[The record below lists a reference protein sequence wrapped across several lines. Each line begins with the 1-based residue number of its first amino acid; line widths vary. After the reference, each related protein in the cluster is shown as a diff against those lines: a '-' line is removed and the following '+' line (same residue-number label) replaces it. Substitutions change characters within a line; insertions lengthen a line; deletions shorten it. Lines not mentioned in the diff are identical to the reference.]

1 MKSDKTSIVSKRK
14 RYSPSKR
21 VAESEAR
28 SLSDARQARSL
39 RTSRSNNALERN
51 YVLWLQTDTAR
62 QQALDLSDQTSTE
75 DEIMRRAFNAH
86 NLDWKNPFHWRRL
99 LAALASAQYADRL
112 PSGAKEKWTEAK
124 RIELLTRVTTL
135 RKEHSKWSEAK
146 ICEKLVVED
155 EAYSGLKG
163 TTLQKQLQYARRLV
177 LDVMSDQLQRSIRE
191 EAQRRGVAR
200 TAEFEDKLANRARMY
215 AVKALS
221 GLTPRGRKP
230 REFTK

>member
-1 MKSDKTSIVSKRK
+1 MKSDKTSSVSKRK

-28 SLSDARQARSL
+28 SLSDAQQARSL

-51 YVLWLQTDTAR
+51 YVLLLQTDTAR

-86 NLDWKNPFHWRRL
+86 NLDWKDPFHWRRL
-99 LAALASAQYADRL
+99 LAILAFDYYGDQL

-124 RIELLTRVTTL
+124 HIELLTAVNTL
-135 RKEHSKWSEAK
+135 RKKRPKWSEAK
-146 ICEKLVVED
+146 ICEKLVAED

-163 TTLQKQLQYARRLV
+163 TTLQKQLQYARGLM
-177 LDVMSDQLQRSIRE
+177 LNEMSDQLQRWARE
-191 EAQRRGVAR
+191 GAQRRGVAP
-200 TAEFEDKLANRARMY
+200 TAEFEKKLVKRTRMD
-215 AVKALS
+215 AFKMLRGPA
-221 GLTPRGRKP
+221 PRGRKP
-230 REFTK
+230 KEFTK